1 MNPRVAEI
9 AGSLIRKIAARKRPD
24 SIDLGLGEPSL
35 MPNREHFEYA
45 MSHVAKHGVKYTANA
60 GDSAL
65 RQAIAQYY
73 NYPGLNRE
81 ENVCVTTGSQEAMY
95 VTLKTLL
102 DPSKDEL
109 LIVEPAFPSYGKMAA
124 LEGVVCR
131 TVSMRED
138 DGFAFDGQRILDAV
152 TDVTRAI
159 VICSPCNPTGRVLS
173 RERAELLAGGL
184 RKMRRHDVWLIHDEI
199 YREQLFT
206 ANAGW
211 LATYYP
217 RTIVTNSVSKSNALT
232 GLRLGWILA
241 PEEFVEHAIK
251 THSWVTSCADTFAQ
265 AVALHVFATPGA
277 VSEHAAWYEERHA
290 LLLSALRESALPFVP
305 PEGTF
310 YVCVGLPD
318 GLSSMR
324 AADELIENYDVLT
337 IPGVAF
343 GSALDGWLRVS
354 WVAPP
359 EHVAE
364 GLRRIA
370 EYCAGLTQR
379 VV

>member
-9 AGSLIRKIAARKRPD
+9 SGSLIRRIAARKGPE

-60 GDSAL
+60 GNSAL
-65 RQAIAQYY
+65 RQAIAQHYD
-73 NYPGLNRE
+73 YPGLHRA

-109 LIVEPAFPSYGKMAA
+109 LVVEPAFPSYGKMAA
-124 LEGVVCR
+124 LEGIACR
-131 TVSMRED
+131 RVSMEANE
-138 DGFAFDGQRILDAV
+138 GFAFEAQRILEAV
-152 TDVTRAI
+152 TDATRAI

-173 RERAELLAGGL
+173 REEAELLAVGL
-184 RKMRRHDVWLIHDEI
+184 GKKRREDVWLIHDEV

-206 ANAGW
+206 EDAGW
-211 LATYYP
+211 LAAYYP

-232 GLRLGWILA
+232 GLRLGWLLG
-241 PEEFVEHAIK
+241 PEKFVEHAIK

-265 AVALHVFATPGA
+265 AVALHVFTTPGA
-277 VSEHAAWYEERHA
+277 VAEHAAWYKGRHA
-290 LLLSALRESALPFVP
+290 LLLSALRKSALSFVP
-305 PEGTF
+305 PEGAF

-324 AADELIENYDVLT
+324 AADEIIERYDVLT

-343 GSALDGWLRVS
+343 GSALEGWLRVS
-354 WVAPP
+354 WVAPSDR
-359 EHVAE
+359 VAE
-364 GLRRIA
+364 GLGRIA
-370 EYCAGLTQR
+370 EYCATCT
-379 VV
+379 VSP